1 MAGHSPEPSD
11 HTATVPLP
19 AVGPAAPTARVPR
32 LVRALEVVAGLL
44 SAGLLVLG
52 AVLLVL
58 RFAAPGLVSGTGLS
72 AAQGPQVSRIA
83 VQLGVGVLGELLHR
97 FRSRLPLGLRPVVAA
112 LVIVVVLVALW
123 WGWWR

>member
-1 MAGHSPEPSD
+1 M
-11 HTATVPLP
+11 
-19 AVGPAAPTARVPR
+19 
-32 LVRALEVVAGLL
+32 RALEVVAGLL

-52 AVLLVL
+52 AALLVL

-83 VQLGVGVLGELLHR
+83 VQLGVGVLGDLLHR